1 MSSDDDDEDTINYT
15 VSAEKS
21 LFYYQGHQDK
31 QYFAKIY
38 FLCLER
44 RINGGYRHGAVNG
57 EYSLQP
63 DGDHGNTREGS
74 AAF

>member
-1 MSSDDDDEDTINYT
+1 MMMKTQSIIRSQQKNPYITIK
-15 VSAEKS
+15 V
-21 LFYYQGHQDK
+21 GHQDK

-63 DGDHGNTREGS
+63 DGDHGNTREGT